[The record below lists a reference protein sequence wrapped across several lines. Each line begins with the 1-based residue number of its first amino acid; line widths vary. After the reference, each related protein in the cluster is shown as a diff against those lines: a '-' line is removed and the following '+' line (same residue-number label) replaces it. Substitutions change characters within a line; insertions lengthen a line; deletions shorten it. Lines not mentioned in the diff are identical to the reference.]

1 MGLAISIVAHTG
13 YPERVWYHKCKDRG
27 KGCKN
32 RKLVEKGG
40 CTMWLD
46 ESLALQ
52 AVEKRLGNSVPELQ
66 ADFSLPKE
74 IAELGTVY
82 GEEAHAVGGRR
93 EPAPRDAWAHQS
105 RS

>member
-1 MGLAISIVAHTG
+1 
-13 YPERVWYHKCKDRG
+13 
-27 KGCKN
+27 
-32 RKLVEKGG
+32 
-40 CTMWLD
+40 MWLD

-82 GEEAHAVGGRR
+82 GEEAHAVGGR
-93 EPAPRDAWAHQS
+93 ENLHLEMLGPTVLQLGTMEVQAQS
-105 RS
+105 LFHELQTQFGRFESNDEAYAKKAKAARVK